1 MAMRDIV
8 VYHAEQ
14 AEAANRDDRAT
25 FTKGFLLEDADA
37 KSVQDSTWLVRSGAS
52 SAREMIDN
60 IVRHIRGVRQE
71 FGPYRNLQADFCV
84 AQIDDKNK
92 GARLVTFQ

>member
-8 VYHAEQ
+8 VYQ
-14 AEAANRDDRAT
+14 AEDADRNDRAS
-25 FTKGFLLEDADA
+25 FKKGFLLDDAGA
-37 KSVQDSTWLVRSGAS
+37 KPVQDSTWLVRSGAP
-52 SAREMIDN
+52 SAREVIDN

-71 FGPYRNLQADFCV
+71 FGPYRNLQADFCA

-92 GARLVTFQ
+92 GAQIVTFQ